1 MEETK
6 IINLKD
12 INEKTPE
19 LEQFLLDIARE
30 AGAKSAIMFDGSI
43 KLLNQDENVIPF
55 KGVFGG

>member
-1 MEETK
+1 M
-6 IINLKD
+6 IDLKD

-30 AGAKSAIMFDGSI
+30 AGAKRAVMFDGSI

-55 KGVFGG
+55 KGTKDG